1 MICNCD
7 FSSKLSL
14 SSFLRQCFLIDVIN
28 CIPFTVHTKTSICF
42 YSFPLS
48 EKCSKFVSLP
58 FHPFFLSL
66 SSPQLKSNFIYSS
79 INPTFNVLGFNLL
92 FFLFTYSFFAFFSP
106 SFATLQYSFPP
117 NSSVDPRIAEK
128 EAKKKK

>member
-42 YSFPLS
+42 YSFPSVRSAQNSCRFLS
-48 EKCSKFVSLP
+48 ILYFFP
-58 FHPFFLSL
+58 FHHLNCNPILFTQVLTQLSTFLVLIYFFSFYL
-66 SSPQLKSNFIYSS
+66 
-79 INPTFNVLGFNLL
+79 
-92 FFLFTYSFFAFFSP
+92 FLFGFLFSLFRYVAILFP
-106 SFATLQYSFPP
+106 SKLFSWSS
-117 NSSVDPRIAEK
+117 NSRERG
-128 EAKKKK
+128 